1 MSGPIPASE
10 DTWLAQALERA
21 GDGAFVVGADGR
33 LRLWNRAA
41 EKILGYPAREVIG
54 RACCEVLRG
63 YDEHANRLCY
73 PGCQVTTLLGLGES
87 VQAFDMH
94 TTTKAGRS
102 VWLNISVLTFPRPG
116 AGTVTV
122 HLFRDVTAT
131 RELVRLVH
139 ERLTAS
145 AEPPDPAAEALT
157 RREIEILKLLALGM
171 RTADIAERL
180 HVSRATVKNHVQH
193 ILAKLGLHSRLE
205 AVAYANRHR
214 LL

>member
-1 MSGPIPASE
+1 MPEPLPASE
-10 DTWLAQALERA
+10 DTWLARALERA
-21 GDGAFVVGADGR
+21 GDGAFVVSADGR
-33 LRLWNRAA
+33 IRVWNRSA

-54 RACCEVLRG
+54 RACCDVFRG
-63 YDEHANRLCY
+63 HDEHANRLCY

-87 VQAFDMH
+87 VQAFDMR
-94 TTTKAGRS
+94 TTTKAGRP
-102 VWLNISVLTFPRPG
+102 VWLNISVLAFPRPDAG
-116 AGTVTV
+116 AVTV

-139 ERLTAS
+139 ERLSAS
-145 AEPPDPAAEALT
+145 AEPQDPAAEALT
-157 RREIEILKLLALGM
+157 RREIEILKLLALGV

-180 HVSRATVKNHVQH
+180 HVSRATVKNHVQN

>member
-1 MSGPIPASE
+1 MPGPIPASG
-10 DTWLAQALERA
+10 DTWLARALERA

-63 YDEHANRLCY
+63 YDEHANRVCY

-87 VQAFDMH
+87 VQAFDMR
-94 TTTKAGRS
+94 TTTKAGRP
-102 VWLNISVLTFPRPG
+102 VWLNISVLTAPG
-116 AGTVTV
+116 PGSGAVSV

-139 ERLTAS
+139 ERLTAA
-145 AEPPDPAAEALT
+145 AEPQDPAAETLT
-157 RREIEILKLLALGM
+157 RREVEILQLLARGV